1 MNKACGDDDE
11 MRPEYD
17 FSGGVRGKYAERYAR
32 QLVHSH
38 PEIVS
43 GEPVFVGTRV
53 PARNL
58 VEWLV
63 NGHTLDDFLD
73 NYPSVRREQA
83 VEFLKQA
90 GEIQSAASRMGD
102 ESAPGERV
110 LLDEMLSRSEQEP
123 GT

>member
-1 MNKACGDDDE
+1 MEKPRRVDDE

-43 GEPVFVGTRV
+43 GEAVFVGTRV
-53 PARNL
+53 PARTL

-63 NGHTLDDFLD
+63 GGHTLDEFLD
-73 NYPSVRREQA
+73 NSHP
-83 VEFLKQA
+83 
-90 GEIQSAASRMGD
+90 
-102 ESAPGERV
+102 
-110 LLDEMLSRSEQEP
+110 
-123 GT
+123 